1 MIDNLD
7 KFSSNGFH
15 QMTVTEC
22 FDTALI
28 KLSSSYCLEV
38 YVDVSSFNDINRET
52 GEQLWCKLEVNENR
66 APIVADNKNSKP
78 SDTYIYDYI
87 SDWSLTG

>member
-1 MIDNLD
+1 
-7 KFSSNGFH
+7 
-15 QMTVTEC
+15 MTVTEC

-87 SDWSLTG
+87 YDSYLTDP